1 MRLLTTVLLGALAA
15 TAQQSSDVLL
25 RQTFETD
32 TAGWVAMGVGAA
44 VQATN
49 HALSLTYEPRP
60 KQIAAAV
67 LPASPAFDRFQR
79 LRFRARTDYDTAVG
93 VILSEKEP
101 GGRYMASFWSPANTW
116 QEIELTPADFIVNDG
131 PGDPVDADGKLD
143 TDSLQGIGIFD
154 LGEFFGALPDNP
166 EFPVVIN
173 RPSGMHSILLEDFR
187 VLSSPR
193 QRPSAGVIDV
203 FDRDFLR
210 WLTLGG
216 MDLRLSDSGNPLR
229 MRALQA
235 RYQQVEGQFE
245 VLLRPLSNI
254 DLSKATRLAFDI
266 ASEHESTLV
275 VSLELKQGARY
286 NLTIYPPGGRELF
299 HVNLK
304 LADFEGPGTLDPAK
318 LKSLGITDI
327 TAASGGAPAT
337 NTIWIGK
344 VETLSN

>member
-1 MRLLTTVLLGALAA
+1 MRLLTTFVLGALAA
-15 TAQQSSDVLL
+15 AAQPSSDVLL
-25 RQTFETD
+25 RQTFDTD
-32 TAGWVAMGVGAA
+32 TAGWGAMGARA
-44 VQATN
+44 SVQATN

-67 LPASPAFDRFQR
+67 LPASPAFAHFER
-79 LRFRARTDYDTAVG
+79 LRFRARTDYDTALA

-143 TDSLQGIGIFD
+143 TDSLQGLGIFD
-154 LGEFFGALPDNP
+154 LAAFFGALPDNP

-173 RPSGMHSILLEDFR
+173 RPSGTHTILLEDFR

-193 QRPSAGVIDV
+193 QRPGAGVIDV
-203 FDRDFLR
+203 FDRDFLK

-216 MDLRLSDSGNPLR
+216 MDLRLSYSGNPLE

-235 RYQQVEGQFE
+235 KYQQAEGQFE
-245 VLLRPLSNI
+245 ILLRPLSNL
-254 DLSKATRLAFDI
+254 DLSQATRLAFDI
-266 ASEHESTLV
+266 ASEQESTLI
-275 VSLELKQGARY
+275 VSLELKHGERY
-286 NLTIYPPGGRELF
+286 NLTIYPPGRRELF

-304 LADFEGPGTLDPAK
+304 LADFEGPGKLDPAK
-318 LKSLGITDI
+318 LKSLGIADI